1 MAYTKTNWVNDSQP
15 PISADNL
22 NNMENGIFNANAL
35 ADNIDDAYDDTATYA
50 VGDYAIY
57 NNTLYKC
64 ITAVTSAEPFDSS
77 KWSSVSVMDEIGQNA
92 SAISAL
98 NSRISTTTFSASV
111 DITNYTSY
119 ANAFVCPS
127 DGYLQLESG
136 NTVNDYMI
144 AIVSTSNTDIGFI
157 ISAKTQITNYK
168 EYNAVYVRKGMK
180 CYASAKNGSTSKL
193 SFRGFA

>member
-98 NSRISTTTFSASV
+98 NSSLSDTCKMKEIAQTWESTTSGTTYIVGVVNALLGLTPSSACIGSVAIGGDSAIDTDGTLFINAGTVYYKCGYTQNNTQATFCL
-111 DITNYTSY
+111 I
-119 ANAFVCPS
+119 
-127 DGYLQLESG
+127 
-136 NTVNDYMI
+136 
-144 AIVSTSNTDIGFI
+144 
-157 ISAKTQITNYK
+157 YK
-168 EYNAVYVRKGMK
+168 
-180 CYASAKNGSTSKL
+180 
-193 SFRGFA
+193 